1 MLEMYMNKYLRG
13 DFVHATKIIVEESID
28 EKVIKSVAERTEG
41 FRCVCVFVFLS
52 LSLHFF
58 FVDDLDETK
67 QNKENA

>member
-41 FRCVCVFVFLS
+41 FRCVCLCVLFLS
-52 LSLHFF
+52 PFF